1 MVESYNRI
9 FGSGPSGIVITVFI
23 WIIALQI
30 SSYLSIP
37 LMKISPLFR
46 RFLIILFTM
55 DASILI
61 VWSLIVLPPATRGK
75 KFISRGPY
83 QYVRHP
89 LYAAFIW
96 SGTGIIS
103 MIYKSW
109 LLLIFI
115 IPIHIFWVWH
125 IQKEEKFLINQFGS
139 KYEDYIMKT
148 PQFFPKYISSNED
161 E

>member
-1 MVESYNRI
+1 
-9 FGSGPSGIVITVFI
+9 
-23 WIIALQI
+23 
-30 SSYLSIP
+30 
-37 LMKISPLFR
+37 
-46 RFLIILFTM
+46 
-55 DASILI
+55 
-61 VWSLIVLPPATRGK
+61 
-75 KFISRGPY
+75 
-83 QYVRHP
+83 
-89 LYAAFIW
+89 
-96 SGTGIIS
+96 

-148 PQFFPKYISSNED
+148 PQFFPKYISSKED